1 MDNRPEP
8 ATPALSTF
16 RERYR
21 VHFERWVHG
30 RIPPWA
36 RATLEPASLVRET
49 FDELHI
55 DLPSAPTTTTG
66 RREQADGPLL
76 ERVRRSLYWK
86 VLSGVQRVAT
96 EIASES
102 HAFATTLPL
111 RGGTAHLGLLTRY
124 EASLDRLAAEDR
136 QAIIARTELALPW
149 SDVAYLLDE
158 ERTDGARTTV
168 SRALL
173 HLAREMAHAHT
184 T

>member
-1 MDNRPEP
+1 MDNRPEQ
-8 ATPALSTF
+8 AMPALSTF

-36 RATLEPASLVRET
+36 RAMLEPASLVRET
-49 FDELHI
+49 FDELRI
-55 DLPSAPTTTTG
+55 DLPSAPTAAASG
-66 RREQADGPLL
+66 NEQPDGPLL
-76 ERVRRSLYWK
+76 ERVRRRLYWK
-86 VLSGVQRVAT
+86 VLSGVQRVAI
-96 EIASES
+96 EIATES

-111 RGGTAHLGLLTRY
+111 RAGTTHLGLLTRY
-124 EASLDRLAAEDR
+124 KACLDRLAAEDR

-149 SDVAYLLDE
+149 SDVAHLLDE